1 MGYSKIV
8 TWMSE
13 YGAYLEKDAQLREE
27 RASQKSVVIPDGIK
41 IIKSDAYKWYSS
53 VTSITIPDSVIS
65 IEPNAFKGCS
75 SLTEIVIPNKVTEIE
90 ANAFSGCSSL
100 TRVVL
105 PESLEYI
112 GQDAFSGC
120 SSLTEIVIPD
130 NVWSI
135 SYGAFSDCTSL
146 KRVRLPEDLETIDDS
161 LFLNCS
167 ALTDIVLPKSLKK
180 IEPAAFR
187 GCSSLAAL
195 SLPDTLEDIQNHA
208 FAGCTALTWLTIP
221 HKVRSIGYGAFE
233 DCSSL
238 AEFRCLGQP
247 NLIGKGA
254 FAGCQSL
261 PHTEYDHAL
270 YIGYGQNPYHVLAAG
285 KDSEDGKPVTCQT
298 HPDCT
303 IFVESAFS
311 GCRTVE
317 QVVFPKNIKSIPA
330 VLCGCESLKSLVLPD
345 HVTEIGFKA
354 FCGCVALEKITIP
367 DSVTTCGSNAFSGC
381 CALAEVKLPQNL
393 KIIPEEF
400 FKRCSAL
407 TSIAIPDAVTEV
419 RSGAFRDCSSLR
431 KIEFSNVK
439 RIGSHAFEGC
449 SALCEAQLP
458 QSLEYVLEEAFLNC
472 TALEEITLPGKKIML
487 YQKAFCGCTSL
498 QKVSLS
504 DPEAVYDSAFANCT
518 ALEEVTF
525 GTAVRT
531 FGKSVFE
538 GCTRLCRVNGAKA
551 FAKEGTPWWKEHFS
565 CGDALAAV
573 ALESLD
579 DDAQLLKFYLK
590 SRVLCMQALLA
601 VDREDLIATQLKRS
615 KKIVSTELE
624 EMIRI
629 AGEQNRTTA
638 LALLETYKSENYTSA
653 SFASDKLKQ
662 ARLAEQ
668 KTTATRCPKRFKS
681 ESVCTEGQAK
691 RIFQYEVH
699 DGAVWICKYC
709 GQYREVEIPD
719 VIGTC
724 PVTKICQKAFYGAD
738 ITKLVIS
745 DNVKEIGTEAFDCAN
760 LRDVTIPKS
769 YAKQTEYD
777 WWIKRFSYSAM
788 VILLLQ
794 NFDIRE
800 SVVDHVVNNPKFDLF
815 NAYYSLTEQKRED
828 LICPLFDATKLFDYF
843 GWQVLMENAEDNR
856 NHRAIA
862 ELKRFQQTHEFQGE
876 DMIAV
881 PLKQAEKTART
892 ESPKTD
898 SAAKQAPPAAAQ
910 PDKAKLEGKVSA
922 TEEKQKPEAQ
932 PAQKATATET
942 AEERRR
948 REVDELVELEWI
960 RNSFRFE
967 ISGNDAARIRKYTGR
982 LREVKIPDRI
992 QRFTVTR
999 ISKDAFKG
1007 KDITK
1012 VVIPDHVT
1020 AIGEG
1025 AFSTCENLTDVTIP
1039 GHFAKQEDYQWWSA
1053 RFSEPT
1059 LTILALQN
1067 FKPDAPVVDHIVNR
1081 SKTSCD
1087 VAFLF
1092 LLEKKREDLI
1102 GSLLAAARN
1111 LNMTDWECMMDDAK
1125 KFRSDRAIAELEE
1138 YRRTHKLKN

>member
-449 SALCEAQLP
+449 SALCEVQLP

-668 KTTATRCPKRFKS
+668 KATATRCPKRFKS

-1138 YRRTHKLKN
+1138 YRRTQKLKN